1 MTSFGTLP
9 AFLLYFALSLLF
21 LAVFLAAYT
30 AITPYKEW
38 TLIRQGNAAA
48 AVALAGAA
56 LGFCLPLASVI
67 SHSVG
72 LRDMLVWGLVA
83 LGVQV
88 LAFVLLRLLHAD
100 MCGAIARGEMAAAV
114 MVAAGSLCVGLLN
127 AACLTY

>member
-1 MTSFGTLP
+1 MSSLATLP
-9 AFLLYFALSLLF
+9 AFLGYLGLALLF

-30 AITPYKEW
+30 AATPHDEW
-38 TLIRQGNAAA
+38 RLIRAGNTAAA
-48 AVALAGAA
+48 IALGAAA

-67 SHSVG
+67 AHSVG

-88 LAFVLLRLLHAD
+88 LAFVLVRALYPGLSD
-100 MCGAIARGEMAAAV
+100 AIAQGQPAAATLS
-114 MVAAGSLCVGLLN
+114 AAGSLCTGVLT